1 MPQSKSM
8 SSHQT
13 ALENLRV
20 IRSLMEKAHIYRAVS
35 GQAAVFGGLLS
46 LVQAGR
52 QLNAGFHDPAA
63 GSAEEF
69 LAGWLGLLLAVS
81 VFNAVMLFREAR
93 RRGQAFLS
101 QGMRMALRALV
112 PPLMVGGAVGIGLIL
127 SRDSLTPSAIAWI
140 LGYGLALLATAS
152 FSPSSLVRLGWAFV
166 VAGLMLFW
174 VWASNGEVRLLPGD
188 LAPASA
194 CMGMTFGLFHLVYG
208 AAVMIGGKPEPLA
221 AE

>member
-1 MPQSKSM
+1 M
-8 SSHQT
+8 STQLT

-46 LVQAGR
+46 LVQAVR
-52 QLNAGFHDPAA
+52 QLNAGIQDPTA

-81 VFNAVMLFREAR
+81 IFNAVMLFREAR
-93 RRGQAFLS
+93 RREQAFLS
-101 QGMRMALRALV
+101 QGMRMALRSLA
-112 PPLMVGGAVGIGLIL
+112 PPLLVGGVVGIGLIIHL
-127 SRDSLTPSAIAWI
+127 DNLTLAALVWI

-152 FSPSSLVRLGWAFV
+152 FSPRSLVRLGWAFV
-166 VAGLMLFW
+166 IAGLMMFW

-194 CMGMTFGLFHLVYG
+194 CMGLTFGLFHLVYG

>member
-1 MPQSKSM
+1 M
-8 SSHQT
+8 STQLT

-46 LVQAGR
+46 LVHAGR
-52 QLNAGFHDPAA
+52 QLNAGIHDPTA
-63 GSAEEF
+63 GSAEPF
-69 LAGWLGLLLAVS
+69 LTGWLGLLLAVS

-101 QGMRMALRALV
+101 QGMRMALRALA
-112 PPLMVGGAVGIGLIL
+112 PPLMVGGLVGIGLIL

-152 FSPSSLVRLGWAFV
+152 FSPPSLVRLGWAFV
-166 VAGLMLFW
+166 IAGLMLFW
-174 VWASNGEVRLLPGD
+174 VWTSNGAVRLLPGD

-194 CMGMTFGLFHLVYG
+194 CMGLTFGLFHLVYG
-208 AAVMIGGKPEPLA
+208 AAVMIGRKPEPLA